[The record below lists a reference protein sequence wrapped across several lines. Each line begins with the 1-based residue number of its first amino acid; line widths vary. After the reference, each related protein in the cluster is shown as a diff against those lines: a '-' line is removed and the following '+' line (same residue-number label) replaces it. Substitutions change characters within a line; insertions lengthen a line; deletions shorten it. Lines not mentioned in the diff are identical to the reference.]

1 MSDYNGILLVDKPK
15 GWTSTDVVRKVVR
28 LTHAKVGQMGTLDPM
43 ATGVLP
49 IALGKATKLFDTFLT
64 KRKRYIGSFD
74 FGALYDTQDITGEI
88 IDKSDFVPTRE
99 ALEKSILKFVGEIS
113 QIPPAYSAKKV
124 NGRPAYQLARMKQE
138 FELKAKKLNIY
149 DIKLLEFD
157 NRHFTLDLTCSAGTY
172 IRTLGVD
179 IAKDAGAMVAM
190 SALRRI
196 QSGDFMLEDC
206 IQMDDID
213 EQKIA
218 DNLLSIDDAIS
229 YIEPLQVSQQ
239 EFYDLKDG
247 KIISKQI
254 ADGRYRIKFKNT
266 LLGIANASANKV
278 KLETYLYV

>member
-1 MSDYNGILLVDKPK
+1 MINYNGILLIDKPQ

-49 IALGKATKLFDTFLT
+49 VALGKATKLFDTFLT
-64 KRKRYIGSFD
+64 KKKRYIGSFD
-74 FGALYDTQDITGEI
+74 FGALYDTQDVTGEI
-88 IDKSDFVPTRE
+88 VDKSDFVPTRE
-99 ALEKSILKFVGEIS
+99 DLERSITKFVGEIS

-124 NGRPAYQLARMKQE
+124 NGIPAYKLARLKQE
-138 FELKAKKLNIY
+138 FELKPKKLNIY

-157 NRHFTLDLTCSAGTY
+157 SSHFTLDITCSAGTY

-190 SALRRI
+190 SALKRI
-196 QSGDFMLEDC
+196 QSGEFKIDDC
-206 IQMDDID
+206 ISVVDLD

-218 DNLLSIDDAIS
+218 NNLISIDEAIS
-229 YIEPLQVSQQ
+229 FIEPLAVSQQ

-247 KIISKQI
+247 KILNKEI
-254 ADGRYRIKFKNT
+254 ADGKYRVKFENT
-266 LLGIANASANKV
+266 LLGIATVSANKI
-278 KLETYLYV
+278 KLETYLYA

>member
-1 MSDYNGILLVDKPK
+1 MINYNGILLIDKPQ

-49 IALGKATKLFDTFLT
+49 VALGKATKLFDTFLT
-64 KRKRYIGSFD
+64 KKKRYIGSFN
-74 FGALYDTQDITGEI
+74 FGALYDTQDVTGEI

-99 ALEKSILKFVGEIS
+99 ELETSIQKFVGEIS
-113 QIPPAYSAKKV
+113 QIPPAFSAKKV
-124 NGRPAYQLARMKQE
+124 NGMPAYKLARLKQQ
-138 FELKAKKLNIY
+138 FELKPKKLNIY
-149 DIKLLEFD
+149 DIKLLEYD
-157 NRHFTLDLTCSAGTY
+157 NEHFTLDITCSAGTY

-179 IAKDAGAMVAM
+179 IAKDAKAMAAM

-196 QSGDFMLEDC
+196 QSGEFKIEDC
-206 IQMDDID
+206 ISVVDLD

-218 DNLLSIDDAIS
+218 DSLISIDQAIS
-229 YIEPLQVSQQ
+229 FITPLQISQQ

-247 KIISKQI
+247 KIISKDI
-254 ADGRYRIKFKNT
+254 ADGKYRVKFENT
-266 LLGIANASANKV
+266 LLGIAFVSGNKM

>member
-1 MSDYNGILLVDKPK
+1 MINYNGILLIDKPQ

-49 IALGKATKLFDTFLT
+49 VALGKATKLFDTFLT
-64 KRKRYIGSFD
+64 KKKRYIGSFN
-74 FGALYDTQDITGEI
+74 FGALYDTQDVTGEI

-99 ALEKSILKFVGEIS
+99 ELEKSILKFVGEIS
-113 QIPPAYSAKKV
+113 QIPPAFSAKKV
-124 NGRPAYQLARMKQE
+124 NGMPAYKLARLKQE
-138 FELKAKKLNIY
+138 FELKPKKLNIY
-149 DIKLLEFD
+149 DIKLLEYD
-157 NRHFTLDLTCSAGTY
+157 NEHFTLDITCSAGTY

-179 IAKDAGAMVAM
+179 IAKDAKAMAAM

-196 QSGDFMLEDC
+196 QSGEFKLEDC
-206 IQMDDID
+206 ISVVDLN

-218 DNLLSIDDAIS
+218 DNLISIDQAIS
-229 YIEPLQVSQQ
+229 FITPLQISQQ

-247 KIISKQI
+247 KIISKDI
-254 ADGRYRIKFKNT
+254 ADGKYRVKFENT
-266 LLGIANASANKV
+266 LLGIAFVSGNKM

>member
-1 MSDYNGILLVDKPK
+1 MINYNGILLIDKPQ

-49 IALGKATKLFDTFLT
+49 VALGKATKLFDTFLT
-64 KRKRYIGSFD
+64 KKKRYIGSFN
-74 FGALYDTQDITGEI
+74 FGALYDTQDVTGEI

-99 ALEKSILKFVGEIS
+99 ELEKSILKFVGEIS
-113 QIPPAYSAKKV
+113 QIPPAFSANKV
-124 NGRPAYQLARMKQE
+124 NGMPAYKLARLKQE
-138 FELKAKKLNIY
+138 FELKPKKLNIY
-149 DIKLLEFD
+149 DIKLLEYD
-157 NRHFTLDLTCSAGTY
+157 NEHFTLDITCSAGTY

-179 IAKDAGAMVAM
+179 IAKDAKAMAAM

-196 QSGDFMLEDC
+196 QSGEFKLEDC
-206 IQMDDID
+206 ISVVDLD

-218 DNLLSIDDAIS
+218 DNLISIDQAIS
-229 YIEPLQVSQQ
+229 FITPLQISQQ

-247 KIISKQI
+247 RIISKDI
-254 ADGRYRIKFKNT
+254 ADGKYRVKFDNT
-266 LLGIANASANKV
+266 LLGIAFVSGNKM